1 MRNLRFFKV
10 MKNKKFWTEL
20 LRFAIT
26 VLSALAGT
34 AGMQSCGMI

>member
-1 MRNLRFFKV
+1 
-10 MKNKKFWTEL
+10 MKNKNFWSEL

-26 VLSALAGT
+26 VLTALAGA